1 MIIAAPSGSRSA
13 LATAVCIRVQG
24 FWTTLQEKQMPKDTY
39 ETAPTRFVEA
49 GSIRFA
55 YRRFGRSGGPVLLL
69 LNYFAANLD
78 NWDPKVTNGLAAD
91 RDVILVDYPGIGGS
105 SGETPSTVAALTTDC
120 VEFCRVFACERM

>member
-91 RDVILVDYPGIGGS
+91 RDVILVDYPG
-105 SGETPSTVAALTTDC
+105 
-120 VEFCRVFACERM
+120 